1 MYYSLNSIILSRTAF
16 REDDLLVTVYSKER
30 GKLTLVARGAKKIK
44 SKLAGHLEPV
54 SLSFLEI
61 ARGKSLD
68 QLIGAQII
76 KSYAGIKNDILK
88 TAYANYFLELLDELT
103 FENHADRRVF
113 ELSRKYL
120 DFLDKADYNDLV
132 IGRITAVFKLLS
144 FLGFNPAH
152 KAELGLKNEINYVV
166 AKGLGEIKRNK
177 KITMVLSKLDKILK
191 QELEEHLR
199 TELKSEKFLLS
210 IKEEENHETR
220 PF

>member
-1 MYYSLNSIILSRTAF
+1 MYFSLNSIILSRTAF
-16 REDDLLVTVYSKER
+16 REDDLLVKIYSQER

-44 SKLAGHLEPV
+44 SKLAGHLEPI
-54 SLSFLEI
+54 SLSFLES

-113 ELSRKYL
+113 ELTRKYL
-120 DFLDKADYNDLV
+120 DFLDTAVYNDLV

-152 KAELGLKNEINYVV
+152 KAELGFKNEINYVV
-166 AKGLGEIKRNK
+166 SKGLSEIKRNI
-177 KITMVLSKLDKILK
+177 KIISVLSKLDKILK
-191 QELEEHLR
+191 AELEEHLR
-199 TELKSEKFLLS
+199 QNLKSEEFLKN
-210 IKEEENHETR
+210 ITNTGVKDG
-220 PF
+220 

>member
-1 MYYSLNSIILSRTAF
+1 MYFSLNAIILNRTAF
-16 REDDLLVTVYSKER
+16 REDDLLVKIYSKER

-54 SLSFLEI
+54 SLSFLES

-76 KSYAGIKNDILK
+76 KSYSGIKNDVLK
-88 TAYANYFLELLDELT
+88 IAYANYFLELLDELT
-103 FENHADRRVF
+103 FENHADHRVF
-113 ELSRKYL
+113 ELTKKYL

-152 KAELGLKNEINYVV
+152 KAEIELKNEISFIVGQ
-166 AKGLGEIKRNK
+166 GLGEIKNNK
-177 KITMVLSKLDKILK
+177 KIISALSQLDKILK
-191 QELEEHLR
+191 QELEDHLR
-199 TELKSEKFLLS
+199 QNLKSEEFLKS
-210 IKEEENHETR
+210 VTQN
-220 PF
+220 